1 MAKSWE
7 PWMTNGENERFDVE
21 EKPEWSPVKWAFD
34 IWTWILI
41 LAAGVAFEVFAD
53 PLLAGLVV
61 CLKFGWSDARAGYQ
75 TAKDP
80 CYRRG
85 VMLRNLYIGRACLKV
100 AFAGAVT
107 AIGITVGE
115 FALGM
120 NFNPWRLL
128 VGWLLT
134 YSGFFFGTLLILA
147 GAAGINQGYF
157 CPWMD
162 ELSYSQATQFPP
174 RRFGATNRVPRVF
187 FGGMAAAFVAMLPP
201 FGGFLE
207 ANGPMRFD
215 QIAVGIILA
224 IVLLLLWLWIIWQ
237 MLRAMRKVAARPE
250 ECWPELIG

>member
-7 PWMTNGENERFDVE
+7 PWMTNDENERFDID

-61 CLKFGWSDARAGYQ
+61 CLKFGWSDVRTGHQ
-75 TAKDP
+75 IAKDP

-85 VMLRNLYIGRACLKV
+85 AMLRNLYIGRACLKV

-134 YSGFFFGTLLILA
+134 YSGFFFR
-147 GAAGINQGYF
+147 N
-157 CPWMD
+157 
-162 ELSYSQATQFPP
+162 ATHSCRSSGHESRVFPP
-174 RRFGATNRVPRVF
+174 VDG
-187 FGGMAAAFVAMLPP
+187 
-201 FGGFLE
+201 
-207 ANGPMRFD
+207 
-215 QIAVGIILA
+215 
-224 IVLLLLWLWIIWQ
+224 
-237 MLRAMRKVAARPE
+237 
-250 ECWPELIG
+250 